1 MGAPDVALSPDEL
14 AYYSRQLVLSEIGLK
29 GQRRLK
35 KARALVAG
43 VGGLGCQIAVQLA
56 SMGVGYIRLADRDIV
71 EMSNLQRQHLYGF
84 DVIGYPKVEAA
95 EMRLHKVN
103 PFIEIDPLPMSV
115 NDRTAAKLVDGV
127 DLVVDGLDRLA
138 PRLAVN
144 RACVEHNIPY
154 IYGAVITHVG
164 NVSTIIPGKT
174 ACLECW
180 QGGVDEANVPTCA
193 TVGVTPSA
201 ISVIASIQVSE
212 AIRLILGSEPKL
224 AGKLAF
230 FDLDD
235 LSLEKVNLA
244 KAKSC
249 GVCGD
254 GRKGKKKRLDAVE
267 EICGRDGKR
276 VFTITPDGW
285 TDQGSLPT
293 EESFTDNGLRQTL
306 RTRLGVTFSGPS
318 GVKGSI
324 FNTGVAVFEGLD
336 SRAKAV
342 AIYKKLT
349 GVDAE

>member
-1 MGAPDVALSPDEL
+1 MGAPDIAFSPDEL

-35 KARALVAG
+35 KARVLVAG

-103 PFIEIDPLPMSV
+103 PFIEIDPLPLSV
-115 NDRTAAKLVDGV
+115 NDRTADRLVKGV

-138 PRLAVN
+138 PRLAIN
-144 RACVEHNIPY
+144 RACVKHNVPY

-180 QGGVDEANVPTCA
+180 QGGVDEARVPTCA
-193 TVGVTPSA
+193 TVGVMPSA

-212 AIRLILGSEPKL
+212 AVRLVLGREPKL
-224 AGKLAF
+224 AGKLTF
-230 FDLDD
+230 FDLED
-235 LSLEKVNLA
+235 LSLETISLTKV
-244 KAKSC
+244 KSC
-249 GVCGD
+249 NVCGA
-254 GRKGKKKRLDAVE
+254 GKRSSSEQFDAVE

-276 VFTITPDGW
+276 VFTITPKEADL
-285 TDQGSLPT
+285 QILPT
-293 EESFTDNGLRQTL
+293 DKSLAESGLKTTL
-306 RTRLGVTFSGPS
+306 RTRLGVTFSGE
-318 GVKGSI
+318 GAKGSI

-342 AIYKKLT
+342 AMYEKLA
-349 GVDAE
+349 GFDVE